1 MENFKKAYPESDL
14 KVIGTLVVRLAWS
27 HVSQKLATN
36 LVVTRL
42 NLEDLLTE
50 RFYNII
56 EMIKILISLLVSDMK
71 PVLFVFIIRCTI
83 VRNIF

>member
-1 MENFKKAYPESDL
+1 MENLKKAYPESDL

-27 HVSQKLATN
+27 HVAQKLATN

-50 RFYNII
+50 RFYNI
-56 EMIKILISLLVSDMK
+56 MK
-71 PVLFVFIIRCTI
+71 
-83 VRNIF
+83 

>member
-1 MENFKKAYPESDL
+1 MENLKKAYPESDL

-27 HVSQKLATN
+27 HVSQKLVTN

-50 RFYNII
+50 RFYNI
-56 EMIKILISLLVSDMK
+56 MK
-71 PVLFVFIIRCTI
+71 
-83 VRNIF
+83 

>member
-1 MENFKKAYPESDL
+1 MENFKKAYSESDL

-27 HVSQKLATN
+27 HISQKLATN

-50 RFYNII
+50 RFYNIV
-56 EMIKILISLLVSDMK
+56 K
-71 PVLFVFIIRCTI
+71 
-83 VRNIF
+83 

>member
-1 MENFKKAYPESDL
+1 MGGKFKKAYPESNL

-50 RFYNII
+50 RFYNI
-56 EMIKILISLLVSDMK
+56 MK
-71 PVLFVFIIRCTI
+71 
-83 VRNIF
+83 